1 MRGRGKRARGGIE
14 NFDRQNAMPGL
25 QGQFDRIGEA
35 RAKRGVYHWPRAIRR
50 ARRYAARPLCRRQNE
65 AIDDDINRV
74 RLLLV
79 ERGDFFEQIRLTIDL
94 DARKAVALQGRKNL
108 FMAALLSLHDR
119 REEENLQRR
128 VQFGRQRV
136 WQVEDRFDDLL
147 GRLARDG
154 LAAVW
159 TVRRRER
166 AVEDAEVV
174 VDLRDGRDNG
184 ARIAARRVLFN
195 GNGRGQALDLLDVGL
210 FHAVEKLPRI
220 GGKRLDVAALALG
233 IERVKGKG

>member
-1 MRGRGKRARGGIE
+1 MRRRTLVLHSTIRAFGYSIISHR
-14 NFDRQNAMPGL
+14 FDRQNAMPRL

-35 RAKRGVYHWPRAIRR
+35 RAVAGQH
-50 ARRYAARPLCRRQNE
+50 E
-65 AIDDDINRV
+65 AVDDDVDAV
-74 RLLLV
+74 RLLFV
-79 ERGDFFEQIRLTIDL
+79 ERGDFFEQIRLAIDL

-136 WQVEDRFDDLL
+136 WQVDDRIDDLL
-147 GRLARDG
+147 GRLAGDG

-159 TVRRRER
+159 TMRRRER

-220 GGKRLDVAALALG
+220 GRKRLDVAALALG